1 MIFSGHLSVSA
12 ACIRFLLV
20 SSQHFMRLIGRWAYF
35 DITSFKPA
43 QVFSR
48 TPSITSSKVI
58 PAGRS
63 LFKLD
68 TISHKSLYRPK
79 TDKGEGEWFRLSS
92 TSSLPISSFL
102 PRTRGAYDNN
112 TTLSTT
118 SIHPCD
124 TSNRANS
131 SCNPSRRCN
140 IVPVPSPPSSEFRS
154 TINLDNLSTSPNLL
168 LDNP

>member
-118 SIHPCD
+118 SIHPC
-124 TSNRANS
+124 
-131 SCNPSRRCN
+131 N